1 MAHVRP
7 FRFGVQVSHAADGQ
21 AWMALARRA
30 EELGYSTLFIPDH
43 FEDQFG
49 PLTAL
54 TAAAVATTD
63 LRVGALVL
71 DNDYRHPVP
80 LAKELATIDVLSGG
94 RLEVGIGA
102 GWMRTD
108 YDRAGMP
115 YDEPRVRVDRMA
127 EAIEVLNGCFAD
139 GPFSFD
145 GEHYRIDNYDNR
157 PSPVQRPRPPL
168 LLGGGGKRML
178 SIAAREADIV
188 GINPSLHAG
197 EVGPD
202 AAADA
207 TAEATDR
214 KLAWVKQAAGDRFDD
229 IELNC
234 LVLATLVTDDQQG
247 TAELM
252 GQMFGLDAAGTLEV
266 PHALIG
272 TVEQIAEQIMAR
284 RDRWGFSYWVVQ
296 GDAMEAFA
304 PVVAQL
310 AGQ

>member
-1 MAHVRP
+1 MAHPRP
-7 FRFGVQVSHAADGQ
+7 LRFGLQVSHTPDGPS
-21 AWMALARRA
+21 WTALARRA
-30 EELGYSTLFIPDH
+30 EELGYATLFIPDH

-54 TAAAVATTD
+54 TAAAAATTT

-80 LAKELATIDVLSGG
+80 LAKELATIDVLSEG

-108 YDRAGMP
+108 YERSGIP
-115 YDEPRVRVDRMA
+115 YDEPRVRVDRLA
-127 EAIEVLNGCFAD
+127 EAIEVLDGCFAD
-139 GPFSFD
+139 GPFSFS
-145 GEHYRIDNYDNR
+145 GQHYQVDNYDSR
-157 PSPVQRPRPPL
+157 PTPVQRPRPPL
-168 LLGGGGKRML
+168 LLGGGGRRML
-178 SIAAREADIV
+178 TIAARHADIV

-202 AAADA
+202 AASDA

-214 KLAWVKQAAGDRFDD
+214 KLAWVREAAGDRFDD

-234 LVLATLVTDDQQG
+234 LVLATLVTDDQEG
-247 TAELM
+247 TAAMM
-252 GQMFGLDAAGTLEV
+252 GQMFGLDAAGALEV

-272 TVEQIAEQIMAR
+272 TVEQITEQILKR
-284 RDRWGFSYWVVQ
+284 RERWGFSYWVVQ
-296 GDAMEAFA
+296 ADAMEAFA
-304 PVVAQL
+304 PVVAEL
-310 AGQ
+310 AGR